1 MRASCCT
8 RPATTRSPSSPTCRA
23 ACSIVW
29 ANIFLMC
36 PASATASVRQ
46 VRGADTASAK
56 LMWLAWVAPGLA
68 RARAPKTAP
77 APVATAPRFPDFMR
91 PVVPAAFAD
100 SPVAG
105 AASRGWTY
113 LQAGDLRMAEHE
125 LSAALKT
132 QPAFYPAE
140 TSLGYVELARKDAKA
155 ALPHF
160 DHAIELNPQHND
172 VSAYLGRAQA
182 LLALNREADALGA
195 FEAALAADPSQT
207 ELARRIEVMKFRNVE
222 QGLGRAREAARAG
235 RLDEAA

>member
-1 MRASCCT
+1 M
-8 RPATTRSPSSPTCRA
+8 
-23 ACSIVW
+23 
-29 ANIFLMC
+29 
-36 PASATASVRQ
+36 PASANASARQAWRAGTASVRLTRL
-46 VRGADTASAK
+46 V
-56 LMWLAWVAPGLA
+56 WVALVVVSACG
-68 RARAPKTAP
+68 PKTAP
-77 APVATAPRFPDFMR
+77 VAVVTAPRFPDFMR

-160 DHAIELNPQHND
+160 DRALELNPARAD
-172 VSAYLGRAQA
+172 VSSLLGRGAA
-182 LLALNREADALGA
+182 LLALNRGE
-195 FEAALAADPSQT
+195 EALAAMESAPALDPSQT
-207 ELARRIEVMKFRNVE
+207 DLARRVEVLKFRNAE
-222 QGLGRAREAARAG
+222 QVLARARDSARSG
-235 RLDEAA
+235 RLDEAAQAYTAAIASSPDSAFLYRELA